1 MKLTKKVLSILLAIA
16 MVLGT
21 FAVAAS
27 ANGNPDTAT
36 HRIKI
41 WLTTSPV
48 TSGAEWTS
56 ASDWTKP
63 VWTPS
68 DTGDMEVT
76 AGQKIMLAIHVE
88 TNYYVGHCASIV
100 FFDDRLLDPNEI
112 RMSQGYEKSDVA
124 IMRTM
129 TDYNANNSFVPN
141 VNLDKPASSCNSVYT
156 PKNYMNAL
164 NRCIDDDGN

>member
-68 DTGDMEVT
+68 DTGNMEVT

-100 FFDDRLLDPNEI
+100 FFDDRLLDRTKFVCLRAMKS
-112 RMSQGYEKSDVA
+112 RMYQ
-124 IMRTM
+124 
-129 TDYNANNSFVPN
+129 
-141 VNLDKPASSCNSVYT
+141 L
-156 PKNYMNAL
+156 
-164 NRCIDDDGN
+164 